1 MEGIP
6 SLLQIVKT
14 MMALK
19 IIEIVNHFNNILI
32 TFKMKKI
39 VITLICLLFFCEAT
53 YAQIKTEKYF
63 IGITNTFFMGV
74 SSNMSPMESYLS
86 QRDELHKNPS
96 LGVLGFSYEGDAF
109 LIDNLAYHL
118 ELSPYI
124 GRELAEIT
132 NDEISTIGIK
142 FSLGLEYYFN
152 LNQKDKLSIGGG
164 IGYDVFGYFYN
175 NHSARYNNYVIPFS
189 ITFWHNRVGYSLLYE
204 PCISKGVPTNNP
216 SALPELAPNYIC
228 FSVRLK

>member
-1 MEGIP
+1 MRKSKQRSIL
-6 SLLQIVKT
+6 SVLLI
-14 MMALK
+14 
-19 IIEIVNHFNNILI
+19 HFSWEYLA
-32 TFKMKKI
+32 
-39 VITLICLLFFCEAT
+39 ICPQWKVTCH
-53 YAQIKTEKYF
+53 K
-63 IGITNTFFMGV
+63 GTNCT
-74 SSNMSPMESYLS
+74 
-86 QRDELHKNPS
+86 KNPS

>member
-1 MEGIP
+1 MAKQEVHSQYGTLPMPLIRFIVKMMMGGIP

-109 LIDNLAYHL
+109 LIDNLH
-118 ELSPYI
+118 
-124 GRELAEIT
+124 IT
-132 NDEISTIGIK
+132 WNC
-142 FSLGLEYYFN
+142 
-152 LNQKDKLSIGGG
+152 
-164 IGYDVFGYFYN
+164 
-175 NHSARYNNYVIPFS
+175 
-189 ITFWHNRVGYSLLYE
+189 LLT
-204 PCISKGVPTNNP
+204 SDANWQ
-216 SALPELAPNYIC
+216 
-228 FSVRLK
+228 R